1 MFRLFLHPI
10 RMSTFSMT
18 QRYHVLYLRFVRIS
32 LRLILIISQSVTFVK
47 YYLLARFRQSFNTF
61 LFGTSLLIIH
71 YFNTQVFQPY
81 IIYNIFNSFPHSS
94 LGLFHPSFVVI
105 IALGVMSFRQIYSAY
120 YYTPSHKNLRVLATV
135 SPNSPSF
142 FV

>member
-18 QRYHVLYLRFVRIS
+18 QRYHVLYLHFVQIS
-32 LRLILIISQSVTFVK
+32 LCLILIISQLVTFVK
-47 YYLLARFRQSFNTF
+47 HYLLVCFRQSFNTF

-71 YFNTQVFQPY
+71 CHNTQVFQPY
-81 IIYNIFNSFPHSS
+81 IIHNIFNSFPHSS

-105 IALGVMSFRQIYSAY
+105 MALGVMSFRQIYSAY